1 MTPRTRPL
9 ALTAGLL
16 LASLAP
22 LTTATAAGATAE
34 TPHVKAELLAPAGAV
49 HPGETIRLGVR
60 QRIIDHWHTYWIN
73 PGDSGL
79 PTQIAWPLPDGA
91 RADAIE
97 WPAPSRFA
105 TGPVSNYGYAG
116 EVTLLSPIHVPADL
130 KPGAR
135 FPVKATVDWLV
146 CNEVCI
152 PEQVELSLEL
162 PVIAAGTPRQP
173 GSPLIGQ
180 ALAALPTASPW
191 PLRLEKGAG
200 GLRLSVD
207 SPALAALK
215 PVEAWFYA
223 AEWGK
228 THHAAAQS
236 MRLEG
241 DSFSLRIAA
250 GEAPPAVGETV
261 AGILSLRDAA
271 GRRHDYQV
279 AAEVAAA
286 APGTLDTALP
296 AAATEPGTTAAPPP
310 AADDTLQLGAAL
322 LFALLGGLILNLMPC
337 VFPVLSIKALSLLRH
352 AHQAPRET
360 RLQGIAYTAGVLA
373 SFSLLAG
380 VLVALKAGGGEV
392 GWGFQFQ
399 SPVFVLG
406 VAYLMFAVGLSLSGL
421 ITFGAGAAG
430 AGAGLA
436 DKPGYAGSFFTG
448 VLATVVATPCT
459 APFMGAALGFALAQP
474 APVLLAV
481 FLSLGLGLALP
492 YLLLSFWPA
501 LQRLLPRPGAWMERL
516 KEGLAFPMY
525 GAAVWLVWVLA
536 QQAGP
541 NAIAIALGGMLAIAF
556 AAWLTHHS
564 HGARPLARHGGRG
577 LALLALAT
585 ALGGG
590 YLGVSGDTARAA
602 TTSAQA
608 DQAWEPYTQARFDA
622 LRAEGKPVF
631 VNFTAAW
638 CITCLA
644 NEKVALSR
652 PEVEAAFRKAGIT
665 YLKGDWTNKD
675 PQISAHLADF
685 GRNGVPL
692 YLLYPAGPGD
702 RSAVQVLPQLLTPAT
717 VLAAIDHAA
726 VQSLSSLPS
735 SSLAKE

>member
-1 MTPRTRPL
+1 MTQRTRPFV
-9 ALTAGLL
+9 LTAGLL
-16 LASLAP
+16 LASLTP
-22 LTTATAAGATAE
+22 LATAAGATAE
-34 TPHVKAELLAPAGAV
+34 TPHVKAELLAPASAV
-49 HPGETIRLGVR
+49 QPGETIRLGLR
-60 QRIIDHWHTYWIN
+60 QRIAPHWHTYWLN

-79 PTQIAWPLPDGA
+79 PTRIAWTLPDGA

-97 WPAPSRFA
+97 WPAPSRF
-105 TGPVSNYGYAG
+105 TIGPVSNYGYAG
-116 EVTLLSPIHVPADL
+116 EVTLISTLHVPADL

-162 PVIAAGTPRQP
+162 PVIAAGTPRQT
-173 GSPLIGQ
+173 GNPLIDK
-180 ALAALPTASPW
+180 AVAALPAASPW
-191 PLRLEKGAG
+191 PVQLEKGPG
-200 GLRLSVD
+200 GLRLAAD
-207 SPALAALK
+207 SPALAALQ

-228 THHAAAQS
+228 TQHATPQPMS
-236 MRLEG
+236 LEG
-241 DSFSLRIAA
+241 DRFSLRFAP

-261 AGILSLRDAA
+261 AGILSLHDAA
-271 GRRHDYQV
+271 GRRHDFQIT
-279 AAEVAAA
+279 AEVAAA
-286 APGTLDTALP
+286 PPGSLDTALP
-296 AAATEPGTTAAPPP
+296 APAAAPGATATAPG
-310 AADDTLQLGAAL
+310 ADDSLQLGAAL

-360 RLQGIAYTAGVLA
+360 RLQGLAYTAGVLA

-380 VLVALKAGGGEV
+380 VLLALKAGGSEV

-421 ITFGAGAAG
+421 ISFGAAAAG
-430 AGAGLA
+430 VGAGLA
-436 DKPGYAGSFFTG
+436 GKPGYAGSFFTG
-448 VLATVVATPCT
+448 VLASVVATPCT

-577 LALLALAT
+577 LAMLALTA

-590 YLGVSGDTARAA
+590 YLGVSGDNARAA
-602 TTSAQA
+602 SAAPLAGQV
-608 DQAWEPYTQARFDA
+608 WEPYSKARFDA

-644 NEKVALSR
+644 NEKLALSS
-652 PEVEAAFRKAGIT
+652 PDVEAAFHKAGIT

-685 GRNGVPL
+685 GRSGVPL
-692 YLLYPAGPGD
+692 YLLYPAGSSD
-702 RSAVQVLPQLLTPAT
+702 KAAVQVLPQLLTPAS

-726 VQSLSSLPS
+726 VQSLSSPPS

>member
-1 MTPRTRPL
+1 MTQCPRPFV
-9 ALTAGLL
+9 LTAGLL

-22 LTTATAAGATAE
+22 LATAAGAGAE
-34 TPHVKAELLAPAGAV
+34 TPHVTAELLAPASAV
-49 HPGETIRLGVR
+49 QPGETIRLGLR
-60 QRIIDHWHTYWIN
+60 QRIIPHWHTYWLN
-73 PGDSGL
+73 PGASGL
-79 PTQIAWPLPDGA
+79 PTRIDWSLPDGA
-91 RADAIE
+91 RAEAIE

-116 EVTLLSPIHVPADL
+116 EVTLLSAIHVPASL

-135 FPVKATVDWLV
+135 FPVKARVDWLV

-173 GSPLIGQ
+173 GSPLIDK
-180 ALAALPTASPW
+180 AVAALPARSPW
-191 PLRLEKGAG
+191 PVRLEKGPG
-200 GLRLSVD
+200 GLRLSAE
-207 SPALAALK
+207 SSALAALR

-228 THHAAAQS
+228 TQHATPQPMS
-236 MRLEG
+236 LDG
-241 DSFSLRIAA
+241 DRFSLRIAT
-250 GEAPPAVGETV
+250 GEAPPTVGETV
-261 AGILSLRDAA
+261 AGILSLHDAA
-271 GRRHDYQV
+271 GRRHDYQIT
-279 AAEVAAA
+279 AEVAAA
-286 APGTLDTALP
+286 PPGSLDTPLPTPGAQTTTAPG
-296 AAATEPGTTAAPPP
+296 
-310 AADDTLQLGAAL
+310 ADDSLQLGAAL

-352 AHQAPRET
+352 AHQAPRQT
-360 RLQGIAYTAGVLA
+360 RLQGLAYTAGVLA
-373 SFSLLAG
+373 SFSLLAC
-380 VLVALKAGGGEV
+380 VLLALKAGGSEV

-421 ITFGAGAAG
+421 INFGAAAAG
-430 AGAGLA
+430 VGTGLA

-448 VLATVVATPCT
+448 VLASVVATPCT

-577 LALLALAT
+577 LALLTLAA

-590 YLGVSGDTARAA
+590 YLGVSGDNARAA
-602 TTSAQA
+602 SAA
-608 DQAWEPYTQARFDA
+608 PLAGQAWEPYSKARFDA

-644 NEKVALSR
+644 NEKVALSS
-652 PEVEAAFRKAGIT
+652 PDVEAAFHKAGIT

-685 GRNGVPL
+685 GRSGVPL
-692 YLLYPAGPGD
+692 YLLYPAGSSD
-702 RSAVQVLPQLLTPAT
+702 KAAVQVLPQLLTPAS
-717 VLAAIDHAA
+717 VLAAIDQAS
-726 VQSLSSLPS
+726 VQSLS

>member
-9 ALTAGLL
+9 VLTAGLL

-22 LTTATAAGATAE
+22 LATATAAGATAE
-34 TPHVKAELLAPAGAV
+34 TPHVKAELLAPASAV

-79 PTQIAWPLPDGA
+79 PTQITWTLPDGA

-152 PEQVELSLEL
+152 PEQVELSLDL
-162 PVIAAGTPRQP
+162 PVIAPGAARQP
-173 GSPLIGQ
+173 GSPLIDQ
-180 ALAALPTASPW
+180 ALAALPAVSPW
-191 PLRLEKGAG
+191 PLRLEKGTG
-200 GLRLSVD
+200 GLRLSID

-228 THHAAAQS
+228 TQHAAPQPMS
-236 MRLEG
+236 LDGER
-241 DSFSLRIAA
+241 FSLRIAA
-250 GEAPPAVGETV
+250 GEAPPAVGESV

-279 AAEVAAA
+279 AAAVTAA

-296 AAATEPGTTAAPPP
+296 AAAAVPEPTAASPSS
-310 AADDTLQLGAAL
+310 ADDSLQLGAAL
-322 LFALLGGLILNLMPC
+322 LLALLGGLILNLMPC

-352 AHQAPRET
+352 AHQAARET
-360 RLQGIAYTAGVLA
+360 RLQGLAYTAGVLV

-380 VLVALKAGGGEV
+380 VLVALKAGGNEV

-602 TTSAQA
+602 TTAPQA
-608 DQAWEPYTQARFDA
+608 GQAWEPYTQARFDA

-685 GRNGVPL
+685 GRSGVPL